1 MAVSSQAA
9 PVNFSVAQRAAHW
22 LTVLFIAWQFIVP
35 ASGAFEKAMA
45 VRAAAKKAAE
55 VTAQG
60 GTPDPVPQL
69 DALTGLMLQSH
80 FIVGGLIILLTL
92 YRLFLRFT
100 QGAPAAPESEPKALQ
115 LVAKVTHGLLYV
127 VLFAMPLSGIGF
139 RYLGL
144 DFLHFPHEGPIKA
157 LMIVLIA
164 LHIVGA
170 LAHQFYFKT
179 DVMARMTRGV

>member
-9 PVNFSVAQRAAHW
+9 PVNFSVAQRALHW
-22 LTVLFIAWQFIVP
+22 LTVLLIGWQFIA
-35 ASGAFEKAMA
+35 ASGFE
-45 VRAAAKKAAE
+45 AAE
-55 VTAQG
+55 EARDA
-60 GTPDPVPQL
+60 GTEV
-69 DALTGLMLQSH
+69 AGWAIVFIQSH
-80 FIVGGLIILLTL
+80 FYAGFAILAFTL
-92 YRLFLRFT
+92 LRLVLRFT
-100 QGAPAAPESEPKALQ
+100 QGAPAAPEGEPKALQ
-115 LVAKVTHGLLYV
+115 LVAKITHGLLYV

-139 RYLGL
+139 KYLGL